1 MKNKIYTIM
10 IVLFSVICGMITNDY
25 FLGTVTLAC
34 GLLNVYYASIGK
46 TYNYIFGALFC
57 LLNAYI
63 SYING
68 LYGIA
73 ILSVIGLYLS

>member
-46 TYNYIFGALFC
+46 TYNYIFGYLIYHYETKTF
-57 LLNAYI
+57 LYI
-63 SYING
+63 LQLDIN
-68 LYGIA
+68 IR
-73 ILSVIGLYLS
+73 ILCS